1 MAGADEEKEEL
12 WERLA
17 LFYAYY
23 GARYSPDE
31 LRCSYKRLTGE
42 MTAGHEAL
50 RRDSHESFPEI
61 QIEKVFRKL
70 FEERGIIAD
79 KALVCHAGQFFRV
92 LSTEF
97 LRLYEGTEEML
108 AAVKK
113 SGRKIYLLSNASTY
127 FAEWFSDSDV
137 LKKFDGIVF
146 SAPLKMAKPEP
157 GIYRYLFETF
167 QLVPEECF
175 FIDDLKENIEA
186 GRSLGM
192 DGIIFKGDIEEVRRM
207 IGL

>member
-1 MAGADEEKEEL
+1 MDFIPQTV
-12 WERLA
+12 R
-17 LFYAYY
+17 FI
-23 GARYSPDE
+23 DE
-31 LRCSYKRLTGE
+31 LKETD
-42 MTAGHEAL
+42 AH
-50 RRDSHESFPEI
+50 
-61 QIEKVFRKL
+61 
-70 FEERGIIAD
+70 
-79 KALVCHAGQFFRV
+79 
-92 LSTEF
+92 
-97 LRLYEGTEEML
+97 
-108 AAVKK
+108 
-113 SGRKIYLLSNASTY
+113 IYLLSNASTY